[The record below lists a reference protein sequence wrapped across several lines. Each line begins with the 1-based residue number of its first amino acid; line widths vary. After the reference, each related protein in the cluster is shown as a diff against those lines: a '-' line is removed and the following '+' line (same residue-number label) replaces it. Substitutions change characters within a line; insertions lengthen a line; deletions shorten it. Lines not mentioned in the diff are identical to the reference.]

1 MSLTDY
7 YMFRRLAGTKAK
19 TKFACIGSTKSYQPL
34 EALRAKKKFKGS
46 ATMDAIEIGDLF
58 AYISKGG
65 EIVKEKNPDRVPD
78 WSMSKTRSI
87 TGLFRPDPSKPL
99 GFGDMVDTR
108 DLFLLLFHNWRTIG
122 DIFVDGAT
130 VEVFVVRDGLN
141 EREAIFSMFCD
152 GLLDDDIA
160 ILRQAVTKEEVF
172 KRWEGSK

>member
-1 MSLTDY
+1 MTDY

-19 TKFACIGSTKSYQPL
+19 TKFACIGSTKSYEPL
-34 EALRAKKKFKGS
+34 EALRAGKKFRS

-58 AYISKGG
+58 VYISKGS
-65 EIVKEKNPDRVPD
+65 EIVKEKSPDRVPD

-87 TGLFRPDPSKPL
+87 TGLFRPDPSKPF

-108 DLFLLLFHNWRTIG
+108 DLFLLLFHKWITIG

-130 VEVFVVRDGLN
+130 VEVFVMRGGLN
-141 EREAIFSMFCD
+141 EREAIFSMLCD
-152 GLLDDDIA
+152 GLFDDDIA
-160 ILRQAVTKEEVF
+160 MLRQAVTKEEVF

>member
-19 TKFACIGSTKSYQPL
+19 TKFACIGSTKSYEPL
-34 EALRAKKKFKGS
+34 EALRAGKKFRS

-58 AYISKGG
+58 VYISKGS
-65 EIVKEKNPDRVPD
+65 ESVKEKSPDRVPD

-87 TGLFRPDPSKPL
+87 TGLFRPDPSKPF

-108 DLFLLLFHNWRTIG
+108 DLFLLLFHKWITIG
-122 DIFVDGAT
+122 DILVDGAT
-130 VEVFVVRDGLN
+130 VEVFVMRGGLN
-141 EREAIFSMFCD
+141 EREAIFSMLCD
-152 GLLDDDIA
+152 GLFDDDIA
-160 ILRQAVTKEEVF
+160 MLRQAVTKEEVF